1 MTPFDLRDTR
11 NDCYFY
17 LMKTKPTNKINRN
30 SFESIKYNFQFENES
45 HAHSIHKT
53 KQKINRTIRP
63 QNQQQQDQRHVAVP
77 AVHFNMTNGQPVEFE
92 KLYIHFAYL

>member
-17 LMKTKPTNKINRN
+17 LMKTKPTNKTNRN

-53 KQKINRTIRP
+53 KRRSIKAAP
-63 QNQQQQDQRHVAVP
+63 PP
-77 AVHFNMTNGQPVEFE
+77 ALHANMTWATG
-92 KLYIHFAYL
+92 